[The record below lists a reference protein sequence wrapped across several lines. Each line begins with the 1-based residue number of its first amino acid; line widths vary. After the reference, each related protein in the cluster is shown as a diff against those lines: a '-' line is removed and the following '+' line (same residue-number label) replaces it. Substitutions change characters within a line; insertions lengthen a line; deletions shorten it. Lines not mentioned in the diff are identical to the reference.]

1 MSNLKKKK
9 EKEEERWSKGLP
21 EDILQLIPQ
30 RLCISDY
37 RVFRQVCPNWRA
49 AVDRGIATKTCPPA
63 PQFPWLLH
71 KCLSS
76 LNGFYIEHQY
86 SLVTDPRFFRSA
98 YSCSTSPDC
107 VGSIGAW
114 LIIAAKDQYRHNNNN
129 ITIIDNFLLNP
140 VSWARVMLP
149 SQSTINRPDSSHT
162 LFFKKVVASS
172 PPTSLKQQQ
181 QDLIVAGLGC
191 GVLAVCRPTDTSWT
205 VITIRKGLLFRDIEI
220 IDGKLYAV
228 TTVNELMIYDILP
241 AHVDVYRDE
250 RLVVLSNDPVRLEWG
265 WGRAWV
271 PYLVKDSASKELFMI
286 IHKISFSQKK
296 RGLFRVFKREFDT
309 DGGARWEEVV
319 DLGDRI
325 LFLSGASNKFI
336 HDKTLGKNCI
346 YFAFNDDDFGV
357 HSLTNRTIKP
367 LALPEGYTNNI
378 HCANNRTLW
387 FTPHPW

>member
-9 EKEEERWSKGLP
+9 EEEEERWSKGLP

-98 YSCSTSPDC
+98 HSCSTSPDC

-129 ITIIDNFLLNP
+129 ITIIDNF
-140 VSWARVMLP
+140 
-149 SQSTINRPDSSHT
+149 
-162 LFFKKVVASS
+162 FC
-172 PPTSLKQQQ
+172 SLITANKPETAA
-181 QDLIVAGLGC
+181 AGLDC
-191 GVLAVCRPTDTSWT
+191 GWPWVWSLAVCRPTDTSWT

-228 TTVNELMIYDILP
+228 RTVNELMIYDILP

-250 RLVVLSNDPVRLEWG
+250 RLVVLPNDPVHLEWG
-265 WGRAWV
+265 WGRGWV
-271 PYLVKDSASKELFMI
+271 GPYLAKDSASKELFMI
-286 IHKISFSQKK
+286 IQKISSRQKK
-296 RGLFRVFKREFDT
+296 RGLFRVYKQEFDT

-336 HDKTLGKNCI
+336 HGKTLRKNCI

-357 HSLTNRTIKP
+357 YSLTNRTIKP